1 MNESMNIKQQF
12 NKHNKLN
19 LTAAVCL
26 TIIQSFLS
34 IALAFILKA
43 LMEIAGGGTLSEL
56 VRLLVICI
64 VYLLIYLL
72 ITQLA
77 NSFTNRYIQKAL
89 IQFKE
94 TCFERYLKKSITA
107 FQQADEGTYISS
119 LTNDINSIETNY
131 LSARISFFTHLSL
144 LISGIAAMLYLN
156 WKLALCVLFACFLPF
171 LISII
176 FGSQLAEKEK
186 NISEGNSAFTSLVK
200 NLFGGFSIIK
210 SFQSEK
216 EIQTLFNQRN
226 QSLETDKK
234 QRRGLNYFIQV
245 LSMLASSIINFLVFG
260 YGAYLSIQ
268 GEISAAAVI
277 AFIQLLN
284 YVIAPLQQL
293 PILYSGYQAGAALI
307 ERLQTL
313 MACEP
318 DTKHDELTAFNEAIR
333 VENLTFGYTDQPIL
347 KGINFTFKKNKR
359 YAIVGSSG
367 SGKSTLLNLLMGYID
382 AASGNIYYDDQPLN
396 RISSASLSACL
407 SLIQQNVFIFD
418 DTLHA
423 NISMYKDF
431 DKDELEKVIAIS
443 GLAEVSKEK
452 GMAYRCGENG
462 KNLSGGERQRV
473 AIARALLRN
482 TPILFVDEATSALD
496 NATAQKVEEAI
507 LSIQNQTCICVTH
520 RLQAETLAQYD
531 EILVMH
537 HGTLCES
544 GTFNELLDRKQVF
557 YSLYKLSAA

>member
-1 MNESMNIKQQF
+1 
-12 NKHNKLN
+12 
-19 LTAAVCL
+19 
-26 TIIQSFLS
+26 
-34 IALAFILKA
+34 
-43 LMEIAGGGTLSEL
+43 MEIAGGGTLSEL

-186 NISEGNSAFTSLVK
+186 NVSEGNSAFTSLVK

-443 GLAEVSKEK
+443 GLTEVSKEK
-452 GMAYRCGENG
+452 GRAYRCGENG

-520 RLQAETLAQYD
+520 RLQAETLAQFD

>member
-19 LTAAVCL
+19 LTVAVCL

-34 IALAFILKA
+34 IVLAFILKA
-43 LMEIAGGGTLSEL
+43 LMEIAGGGTLPEL
-56 VRLLVICI
+56 VKLLVICI
-64 VYLLIYLL
+64 AYLLFYLL

-77 NSFTNRYIQKAL
+77 NVFTNRYIQKAL

-94 TCFERYLKKSITA
+94 TCFERYLKKNITA

-119 LTNDINSIETNY
+119 LTNDIHSIETNY

-176 FGSQLAEKEK
+176 FGNQLAEKEK
-186 NISEGNSAFTSLVK
+186 NVSEGNSAFTSLVK

-216 EIQTLFNQRN
+216 EIQALFNQRN
-226 QSLETDKK
+226 RSLETDKK

-313 MACEP
+313 MICEQ
-318 DTKHDELTAFNEAIR
+318 DTKHDELVAFNEAIR
-333 VENLTFGYTDQPIL
+333 VENLTFGYTDKPML
-347 KGINFTFKKNKR
+347 KEINFTFKKNKR
-359 YAIVGSSG
+359 YVIVGSSG

-396 RISSASLSACL
+396 QISSASLSACL

-418 DTLHA
+418 DSLYA

-431 DKDELEKVIAIS
+431 DKDEVEKVIAIS
-443 GLAEVSKEK
+443 GLTAVSNEK
-452 GMAYRCGENG
+452 GLAYRCGENG

-507 LSIQNQTCICVTH
+507 LSIQNQTCIYVTH
-520 RLQAETLAQYD
+520 RLQAETLAQFD

-557 YSLYKLSAA
+557 YSLYKLSAV

>member
-186 NISEGNSAFTSLVK
+186 NVSEGNSAFTSLVK

-268 GEISAAAVI
+268 GEISAAALI
-277 AFIQLLN
+277 AFIQLIN
-284 YVIAPLQQL
+284 YVISQL
-293 PILYSGYQAGAALI
+293 HQMTILYSGYQAGAALI

-443 GLAEVSKEK
+443 GLTEVSKEK
-452 GMAYRCGENG
+452 GRAYRCGENG

-520 RLQAETLAQYD
+520 RLQAETLAQFD

>member
-19 LTAAVCL
+19 LTVAVCL

-34 IALAFILKA
+34 IVLAFILKA
-43 LMEIAGGGTLSEL
+43 LMEIAGGGTLPEL
-56 VRLLVICI
+56 VKLLVICI
-64 VYLLIYLL
+64 AYLLFYLL

-77 NSFTNRYIQKAL
+77 NVFTNRYIQKAL

-94 TCFERYLKKSITA
+94 TCFERYLKKNITA

-119 LTNDINSIETNY
+119 LTNDIHSIETNY
-131 LSARISFFTHLSL
+131 LIARISFFTHLSL

-171 LISII
+171 LISMI
-176 FGSQLAEKEK
+176 FGNQLAEKEK
-186 NISEGNSAFTSLVK
+186 NVSEGNSAFTSLVK

-216 EIQTLFNQRN
+216 EIQALFNQRN
-226 QSLETDKK
+226 RSLETDKK

-313 MACEP
+313 MVCEQ
-318 DTKHDELTAFNEAIR
+318 DTKRDELVAFNEAIR
-333 VENLTFGYTDQPIL
+333 VENLTFGYTDKPML
-347 KGINFTFKKNKR
+347 KEINFTFKKNKR
-359 YAIVGSSG
+359 YVIVGSSG

-396 RISSASLSACL
+396 QISSASLSACL

-418 DTLHA
+418 DSLYA

-431 DKDELEKVIAIS
+431 DKDEVEKVIAIS
-443 GLAEVSKEK
+443 GLTAVSNEK
-452 GMAYRCGENG
+452 GLAYRCGENG

-507 LSIQNQTCICVTH
+507 LSIQNQTCIYVTH
-520 RLQAETLAQYD
+520 RLQAETLAQFD

-557 YSLYKLSAA
+557 YSLYKLSAV